1 MRNESAFVCQVISF
15 LFEIIGLAVNGVTT
29 PGEAVLLEEGHSEV
43 ASSRRRV
50 GIEHDGQSFFM
61 SLASSHE
68 VEAEGV
74 VVAGIG
80 IVGQ

>member
-50 GIEHDGQSFFM
+50 GIEHD
-61 SLASSHE
+61 ASHFS
-68 VEAEGV
+68 
-74 VVAGIG
+74 
-80 IVGQ
+80 

>member
-1 MRNESAFVCQVISF
+1 
-15 LFEIIGLAVNGVTT
+15 
-29 PGEAVLLEEGHSEV
+29 
-43 ASSRRRV
+43 
-50 GIEHDGQSFFM
+50 M

-80 IVGQ
+80 IVGHVNNCSGVLSVVILILIPVIIL